1 MVKQPV
7 PISPAKIWCPG
18 ARLLLIIHSADR
30 TRGDWELIMCLSSPS
45 LFPGAAPV
53 YLPTSLEPGDQS
65 LWGPRNFDAALE
77 QPVGFQGLRQYFST
91 GGERAL
97 YEENAWSIS

>member
-1 MVKQPV
+1 MPWSQTLIDYPVCRQDLWRLEANYVPKQSV
-7 PISPAKIWCPG
+7 
-18 ARLLLIIHSADR
+18 LI
-30 TRGDWELIMCLSSPS
+30 P
-45 LFPGAAPV
+45 LFPGVAPV

-65 LWGPRNFDAALE
+65 LWSPRNFDAALE

-97 YEENAWSIS
+97 YEENA

>member
-18 ARLLLIIHSADR
+18 ARLLLIIHSAG
-30 TRGDWELIMCLSSPS
+30 TLGDWKLIMRLSSPS

-65 LWGPRNFDAALE
+65 LWGPRNLSAALE
-77 QPVGFQGLRQYFST
+77 QPVGFQGLGQYFST
-91 GGERAL
+91 RGDRAL